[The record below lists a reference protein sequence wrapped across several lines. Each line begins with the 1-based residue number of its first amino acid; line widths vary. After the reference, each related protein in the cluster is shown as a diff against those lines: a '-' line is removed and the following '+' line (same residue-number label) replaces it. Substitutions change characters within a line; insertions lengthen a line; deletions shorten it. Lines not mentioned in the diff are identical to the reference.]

1 MKERGLAVR
10 NPLETA
16 QHALEKSKSMT
27 RHLVQLLI
35 DNIVAFDSNENQRA
49 TTLTSV
55 GARKDRMER

>member
-16 QHALEKSKSMT
+16 QDTLETSKEMT
-27 RHLVQLLI
+27 RHLVQLLV
-35 DNIVAFDSNENQRA
+35 DNRVAFDSNEHQRA
-49 TTLTSV
+49 TTLAIT

>member
-49 TTLTSV
+49 TTLASV